1 MKNTFFVLVVLLL
14 LAACKKEE
22 HGDANVHITGNV
34 KGFKKGQLFIKR
46 FNDSAFVNIDTIII
60 DGNSQFE
67 SHLKLD
73 SPEMLYL
80 VIDRVKTTSV
90 DDELPFFAEP
100 GNIRIETTKDEFFG
114 KAKITGSENQK
125 LYEEY
130 KVVKNKFVNEN
141 LDLTK
146 LSYEA
151 GNNVARQDS
160 IAQKSD
166 DLKRRRYLHTANFAL
181 NHANHEVGPYIAISE
196 IAQDINLKYLDT
208 INKSM
213 TPKVA
218 KSRYGKILTEVIAK
232 RKKLEAEPA
241 Q

>member
-1 MKNTFFVLVVLLL
+1 MKNTFFA
-14 LAACKKEE
+14 LAALLFIVACTKEE

-46 FNDSAFVNIDTIII
+46 YNDSALVNIDTIVI
-60 DGNSQFE
+60 DGDSHFE

-80 VIDRVKTTSV
+80 VIDRVKTESV
-90 DDELPFFAEP
+90 DNDLPFFAEP
-100 GNIRIETTKDEFFG
+100 GTIKIETYKDEFYS

-125 LYEEY
+125 LYEEF
-130 KVVKNKFVNEN
+130 KTVRNKFVNDN
-141 LDLTK
+141 LDLSK
-146 LSYEA
+146 LSFEA
-151 GNNVARQDS
+151 GNNIAKQDS
-160 IAQKSD
+160 IA
-166 DLKRRRYLHTANFAL
+166 LKADQLKKRRYLHTANFAL
-181 NHANHEVGPYIAISE
+181 NHANHEVGPYVALTE

-208 INKSM
+208 ITKSM

-218 KSRYGKILTEVIAK
+218 KSRYGKMLTDVIK
-232 RKKLEAEPA
+232 QRKKLEAAPA